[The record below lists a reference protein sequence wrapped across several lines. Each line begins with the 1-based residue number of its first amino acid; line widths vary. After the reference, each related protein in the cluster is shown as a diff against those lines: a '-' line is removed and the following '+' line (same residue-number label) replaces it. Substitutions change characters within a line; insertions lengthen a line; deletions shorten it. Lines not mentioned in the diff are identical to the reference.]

1 MAKEAKLKE
10 DCIVVVEGNVDR
22 TIVVYAQKVTLTL
35 HKHLPW
41 GDWLLEEGYRKM
53 PQTTF
58 LIANNVWF
66 HSEWEEIMAM
76 WGHLWESWSGMEGFE
91 V

>member
-35 HKHLPW
+35 HKHLP
-41 GDWLLEEGYRKM
+41 
-53 PQTTF
+53 
-58 LIANNVWF
+58 
-66 HSEWEEIMAM
+66 
-76 WGHLWESWSGMEGFE
+76 
-91 V
+91 